1 MLDINFYRKFDDVL
15 DDIKKGKIQTRED
28 CGKALKS
35 IMSDHPVVY
44 NIETTNRCNMR
55 CKMCPRTTMMTRKI
69 EDIDR
74 ETFFKCCGSNSATF
88 KRRLGIM
95 ENLL

>member
-1 MLDINFYRKFDDVL
+1 MCLMISKR
-15 DDIKKGKIQTRED
+15 KIQTRED

-74 ETFFKCCGSNSATF
+74 ETF
-88 KRRLGIM
+88 
-95 ENLL
+95 

>member
-1 MLDINFYRKFDDVL
+1 MARGRKMLDINFYMKADAV
-15 DDIKKGKIQTRED
+15 IEKIRNGEMKTVQEVYD
-28 CGKALKS
+28 ALENIRSKN
-35 IMSDHPVVY
+35 PVIY

-74 ETFFKCCGSNSATF
+74 ETFINVIKQTSIIYILT
-88 KRRLGIM
+88 L
-95 ENLL
+95 